1 MIDFD
6 SFRGCVAD
14 VLDFDPDGVGSN
26 TPLPEL
32 PGWDSVN
39 GLRVLNALESE
50 FRVRLGLS
58 AFSSAKTVGEL
69 HGLIDEGSARAT

>member
-1 MIDFD
+1 MIEFD
-6 SFRGCVAD
+6 SVRGCVAD
-14 VLDFDPDGVGSN
+14 VLDFDPEQVGAT

-50 FRVRLGLS
+50 FRVRLALA
-58 AFSSAKTVGEL
+58 AFSAAKTVGEL
-69 HGLIDEGSARAT
+69 HGLIDEGSSHAT